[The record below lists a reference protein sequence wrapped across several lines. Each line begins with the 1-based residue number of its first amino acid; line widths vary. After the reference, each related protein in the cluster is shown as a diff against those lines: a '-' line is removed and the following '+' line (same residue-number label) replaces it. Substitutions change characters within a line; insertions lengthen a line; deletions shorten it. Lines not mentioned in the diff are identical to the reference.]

1 MLAETNRNAFRR
13 VRTRTSFEVRDL
25 PFLRAVWFA
34 SRHGAL
40 FRPVSIPHACQG
52 VCETSVRLDT
62 GSVFRFRTAV
72 ASDRLLPPT
81 TYPIAN
87 PRSRFSSRVLACAI
101 PEMRSLT
108 FHDVQARF
116 GRIDASRWGLSPRD
130 CRPCMFRVSEIRF
143 DLGLW
148 HLCRPAVFL
157 APSSQTIYELHTEA
171 EARVLPSPRE
181 GCRPRNEP
189 RSLPSVVPAGACQ
202 LVIDPCCSPSGIFRR
217 APPIGVG
224 WSDESSPCHSKRSGR
239 FVLRRRSEIATS
251 RSSSRPRK
259 ERRPPGGWVVSA
271 LL

>member
-1 MLAETNRNAFRR
+1 MMAETNRNAFRR

-62 GSVFRFRTAV
+62 GSVFRLRTAV

-87 PRSRFSSRVLACAI
+87 PRSRFSSRVLAFAI

-130 CRPCMFRVSEIRF
+130 STSLHVSRKRNTFRSWPLAPVSPRRVSRAVLSD
-143 DLGLW
+143 DL
-148 HLCRPAVFL
+148 
-157 APSSQTIYELHTEA
+157 
-171 EARVLPSPRE
+171 
-181 GCRPRNEP
+181 
-189 RSLPSVVPAGACQ
+189 
-202 LVIDPCCSPSGIFRR
+202 R
-217 APPIGVG
+217 A
-224 WSDESSPCHSKRSGR
+224 SHRGR
-239 FVLRRRSEIATS
+239 GSRAAAT
-251 RSSSRPRK
+251 P
-259 ERRPPGGWVVSA
+259 
-271 LL
+271 

>member
-1 MLAETNRNAFRR
+1 MAETNRNAFRR

-116 GRIDASRWGLSPRD
+116 GRIDASRRGLSPRD
-130 CRPCMFRVSEIRF
+130 SVPACFEKAKYVSILASGTCVAPLCLSRRPLRRSTSFT
-143 DLGLW
+143 
-148 HLCRPAVFL
+148 P
-157 APSSQTIYELHTEA
+157 
-171 EARVLPSPRE
+171 
-181 GCRPRNEP
+181 RPRLAYCRHP
-189 RSLPSVVPAGACQ
+189 VKDVDC
-202 LVIDPCCSPSGIFRR
+202 V
-217 APPIGVG
+217 
-224 WSDESSPCHSKRSGR
+224 
-239 FVLRRRSEIATS
+239 TS
-251 RSSSRPRK
+251 RSAFLRSSLLELSSWSSIPVAHHP
-259 ERRPPGGWVVSA
+259 EDLSSA
-271 LL
+271 

>member
-40 FRPVSIPHACQG
+40 FRPVSIPHACQS

-101 PEMRSLT
+101 PEMRSLS

-130 CRPCMFRVSEIRF
+130 LTSLHVSSKRNTFRSWPLAPVSPRRVSRAVLSD
-143 DLGLW
+143 DL
-148 HLCRPAVFL
+148 
-157 APSSQTIYELHTEA
+157 
-171 EARVLPSPRE
+171 
-181 GCRPRNEP
+181 
-189 RSLPSVVPAGACQ
+189 
-202 LVIDPCCSPSGIFRR
+202 R
-217 APPIGVG
+217 A
-224 WSDESSPCHSKRSGR
+224 SHRGR
-239 FVLRRRSEIATS
+239 DSRAAAT
-251 RSSSRPRK
+251 P
-259 ERRPPGGWVVSA
+259 
-271 LL
+271 

>member
-1 MLAETNRNAFRR
+1 MAETNRNAFRR

-52 VCETSVRLDT
+52 VCETSFRLDT

-116 GRIDASRWGLSPRD
+116 GRIDAFSMGVIAPGLDVPA
-130 CRPCMFRVSEIRF
+130 CFEIAKYVSI
-143 DLGLW
+143 LASGT
-148 HLCRPAVFL
+148 CV
-157 APSSQTIYELHTEA
+157 APSC
-171 EARVLPSPRE
+171 LPRRPLRRSTSSTP
-181 GCRPRNEP
+181 RPRLAYCRHP
-189 RSLPSVVPAGACQ
+189 VKDVGR
-202 LVIDPCCSPSGIFRR
+202 ITSPSAF
-217 APPIGVG
+217 
-224 WSDESSPCHSKRSGR
+224 
-239 FVLRRRSEIATS
+239 LR
-251 RSSSRPRK
+251 
-259 ERRPPGGWVVSA
+259 
-271 LL
+271 